1 MLLFVVEQVFLITGR
16 GVVLLPGLGKNFIRV
31 STPIRL
37 VRPDGST
44 LDTKI
49 CGIGF
54 NEFRDI
60 LLGQE
65 VRKEDVPVG
74 TEFGRSKRH
83 KPQFHKS
90 IAAISGTPSLR

>member
-1 MLLFVVEQVFLITGR
+1 MLLFIVEQVFFITGR
-16 GVVLLPGLGKNFIRV
+16 GIVLLPGLGKNPVRV
-31 STPIRL
+31 GTPIRL

-49 CGIGF
+49 RGIGF

-65 VRKEDVPVG
+65 VQKEDVPVG
-74 TEFGRSKRH
+74 TEVRL
-83 KPQFHKS
+83 
-90 IAAISGTPSLR
+90 IETL